1 MAATTPAVAGM
12 ARITPVYTPPEH
24 RGRGYGAA
32 VTLAVSRA
40 AQEAG
45 AAHVLL
51 FTDLTNST
59 SNRLYQRIGYRPVS
73 DYQIMQP

>member
-1 MAATTPAVAGM
+1 MACTIA
-12 ARITPVYTPPEH
+12 YTPPEH

-32 VTLAVSRA
+32 VTMAVSRA

-59 SNRLYQRIGYRPVS
+59 SNRLYQRIGYRPVA